1 MCLFFIVQREASST
15 SGATRRQGTGEIDVT
30 VTMGN
35 HSDLMSR
42 TSWVEDWA
50 QRGACGSSDPDALFV
65 QGAAQQQA
73 KTVCLGCPVIAECL
87 ADALDN
93 RTEFGVWG
101 GMTERERRAM
111 LKRHPDIRSW
121 RTLFESARNRGER
134 SAS

>member
-1 MCLFFIVQREASST
+1 M
-15 SGATRRQGTGEIDVT
+15 T

>member
-1 MCLFFIVQREASST
+1 MPASLSFNTRQEAGPASRA
-15 SGATRRQGTGEIDVT
+15 GWHTGEIDVT
-30 VTMGN
+30 VTMD
-35 HSDLMSR
+35 HRSDLMSR

-101 GMTERERRAM
+101 GMTERERRAL
-111 LKRHPDIRSW
+111 LKRRPDITSW
-121 RTLFESARNRGER
+121 ASLFAQARTTSPADT
-134 SAS
+134 A

>member
-1 MCLFFIVQREASST
+1 MSWASRAACRHLPPRDVDRMFFGKGHKQQT
-15 SGATRRQGTGEIDVT
+15 
-30 VTMGN
+30 
-35 HSDLMSR
+35 
-42 TSWVEDWA
+42 
-50 QRGACGSSDPDALFV
+50 
-65 QGAAQQQA
+65 AARI
-73 KTVCLGCPVIAECL
+73 VCLGCPVIAECL

>member
-1 MCLFFIVQREASST
+1 
-15 SGATRRQGTGEIDVT
+15 VT
-30 VTMGN
+30 VTMD
-35 HSDLMSR
+35 HRSDLMSR

-101 GMTERERRAM
+101 GMTERERRAL
-111 LKRHPDIRSW
+111 LKRRPDIRSW
-121 RTLFESARNRGER
+121 RTLFESARARQDR
-134 SAS
+134 TA

>member
-1 MCLFFIVQREASST
+1 
-15 SGATRRQGTGEIDVT
+15 
-30 VTMGN
+30 MG
-35 HSDLMSR
+35 SCSK
-42 TSWVEDWA
+42 
-50 QRGACGSSDPDALFV
+50 SDPDALFV
-65 QGAAQQQA
+65 QGAAQQTA
-73 KTVCLGCPVIAECL
+73 TVVCQRCPVIAECL

>member
-1 MCLFFIVQREASST
+1 MTFFFIVQREAESRP
-15 SGATRRQGTGEIDVT
+15 GVRAGWHPGEIDVT
-30 VTMGN
+30 VTMD
-35 HSDLMSR
+35 HRSDLMSR

-101 GMTERERRAM
+101 GMTERERRAL
-111 LKRHPDIRSW
+111 LKRRPDIRSG
-121 RTLFESARNRGER
+121 RTRFESARAREDR
-134 SAS
+134 PA

>member
-1 MCLFFIVQREASST
+1 M
-15 SGATRRQGTGEIDVT
+15 T

-65 QGAAQQQA
+65 QGAAQQTA
-73 KTVCLGCPVIAECL
+73 KVVCQRCPVIAECL